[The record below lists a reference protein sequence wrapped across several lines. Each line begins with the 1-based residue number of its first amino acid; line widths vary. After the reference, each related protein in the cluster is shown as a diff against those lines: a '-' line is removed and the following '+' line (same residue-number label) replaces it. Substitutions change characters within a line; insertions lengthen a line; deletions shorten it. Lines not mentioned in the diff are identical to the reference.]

1 MSIQF
6 RTEKKIFFKDAWPWN
21 DVKKRKY
28 FLKKLPRFFDTQ
40 ILQGDLNSLFF
51 FRESCHVFA
60 LL

>member
-6 RTEKKIFFKDAWPWN
+6 RTEKNIFFKDAWPWN
-21 DVKKRKY
+21 DVKKQKY
-28 FLKKLPRFFDTQ
+28 FLKKQPRFFDTQ